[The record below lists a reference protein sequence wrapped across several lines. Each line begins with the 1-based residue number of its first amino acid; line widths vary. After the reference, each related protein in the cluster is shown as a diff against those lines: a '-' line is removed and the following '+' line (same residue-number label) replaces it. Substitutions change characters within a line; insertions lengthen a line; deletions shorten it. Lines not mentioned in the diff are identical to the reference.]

1 MTSTARWIGR
11 WLMALLASFPV
22 TTIGRNIKRRRE
34 RQGWS
39 QAELAG
45 KVGIHRISFA
55 PTRGRGPRARPGRC
69 WNGLPARYE

>member
-1 MTSTARWIGR
+1 M
-11 WLMALLASFPV
+11 

-45 KVGIHRISFA
+45 KVGIHRTSLARLEAGGKGPRSRRRAARHPSPLIQRDV
-55 PTRGRGPRARPGRC
+55 PTR
-69 WNGLPARYE
+69 